1 MICPKLK
8 PAEPDILSSHMS
20 FLATL
25 RRIAENSAPGRAPSY
40 IEAQAMK
47 ALEIASEAPIGR
59 AALGR
64 RLGLGEGVVRTLVR
78 HMRAERL
85 IEVTPRGIGVAEAGR
100 ALLDE
105 VRMRISGGVELPGS
119 PDAVGAHNYAVLV
132 HGASA
137 RVRLGVEQ
145 RDAAL
150 MAGARGA
157 TTAVYRGGVFLV
169 PGLGRPLDAA
179 LGGELKALSPRE
191 GSVAIIGSG
200 DSPMEAEIGAKA
212 AALCLL
218 G

>member
-1 MICPKLK
+1 MLCPKLK
-8 PAEPDILSSHMS
+8 PVEPDTLLSHMS

-25 RRIAENSAPGRAPSY
+25 KRIAENSAPGRAPSY
-40 IEAQAMK
+40 IKAQAMK

-64 RLGLGEGVVRTLVR
+64 RLGLGEGVVRTLVK
-78 HMRAERL
+78 HMRAEGL
-85 IEVTPRGIGVAEAGR
+85 IEVTPQGIRVAEGGET
-100 ALLDE
+100 LLHE
-105 VRMRISGGVELPGS
+105 ICMRISGGVELPGS

-145 RDAAL
+145 RDDAL

-157 TTAVYRGGVFLV
+157 TTAVYRGGVFMV
-169 PGLGRPLDAA
+169 PGLMRPLDAA
-179 LGGELKALSPRE
+179 LSGALEALSPRE

-212 AALCLL
+212 AALRLL